1 MEVLRKYSLMFFAAL
16 LISLFFVKDNIFID
30 RASNYTTEIAK
41 DSGTV
46 YLSLRGINAALSF
59 VEEIE
64 VNASVVIA
72 SGSVHPFKVLEP
84 IDDAV
89 ERMSSAVFHI
99 GVVAASLTVVLDAFG
114 RIGFLLFGLALGAQ
128 QLSVQFGWIG
138 KNSSMNLI
146 LDGVRNSS
154 AVILMALAAFFVSSM
169 LSDKLSDS
177 KWLEYKTMLNEIAA
191 DLDEISV
198 IDQVQLDEIVVEEIV
213 SSPASEQDDSAAEE
227 TWSSWILDPTMEIV
241 GGALDRGG
249 EMVDGVRN
257 LTNGTMN
264 SMVEKYNLASEVTSK
279 FWERK
284 DQLIEALTAIF
295 ALFLFKT
302 FILPVIIFLLLYGS
316 VKGTFTHKV

>member
-1 MEVLRKYSLMFFAAL
+1 MVLAAVM
-16 LISLFFVKDNIFID
+16 ISFFFVKDNIFID
-30 RASNYTTEIAK
+30 KATNYTTEIAK
-41 DSGTV
+41 DSGAV

-64 VNASVVIA
+64 VNASVVVA
-72 SGSVHPFKVLEP
+72 SGTLQPFKVLEP

-99 GVVAASLTVVLDAFG
+99 GVIAASLTVVLDAFG
-114 RIGFLLFGLALGAQ
+114 RVGFLLLGLALGAQ
-128 QLSVQFGWIG
+128 QIFVRIGWIDK
-138 KNSSMNLI
+138 KNPVNLI

-154 AVILMALAAFFVSSM
+154 AIILMALAAFFVSSG
-169 LSDKLSDS
+169 LSEKLSDV
-177 KWLEYKTMLNEIAA
+177 KWVEYKAMLNEISA

-198 IDQVQLDEIVVEEIV
+198 IDQVQMDEIVVEEIDPAPA
-213 SSPASEQDDSAAEE
+213 PASQQDESEE
-227 TWSSWILDPTMEIV
+227 KSGWATWILDPTKKMV
-241 GGALDRGG
+241 DGALDKGE
-249 EMVDGVRN
+249 EMVDGVRR

-264 SMVEKYNLASEVTSK
+264 SMVEKYNLASEITSK

-302 FILPVIIFLLLYGS
+302 FILPVIIFLFLYGS
-316 VKGTFTHKV
+316 LKGILPRKT